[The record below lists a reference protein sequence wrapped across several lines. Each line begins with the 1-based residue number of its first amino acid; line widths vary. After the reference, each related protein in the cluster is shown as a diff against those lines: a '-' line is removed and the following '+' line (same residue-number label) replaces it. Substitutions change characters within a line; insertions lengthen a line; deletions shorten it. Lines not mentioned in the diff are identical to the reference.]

1 MDGWLPGWPLGK
13 LQIIGAF
20 ERVPITEHSTSLH
33 WHNYR
38 PLHRKQTAL
47 AVARVPIIGW
57 PLLSSGQAALFF
69 KRGNCQL
76 SPSGNGFTTHTS
88 ALKCRYQSLMKLKE
102 GVDGTICW
110 KERKLKMCPL
120 DRIPPLMR
128 KNRAREGTLDTG
140 QDTSRHSRPSCRH
153 FKQHT
158 LHCEVKSCWK
168 YKCGQAQAIGKF
180 GIRGSFPFVLDTGH
194 FLFPCQK
201 HGSRGQSWT
210 LARIGRF

>member
-1 MDGWLPGWPLGK
+1 
-13 LQIIGAF
+13 
-20 ERVPITEHSTSLH
+20 
-33 WHNYR
+33 
-38 PLHRKQTAL
+38 
-47 AVARVPIIGW
+47 
-57 PLLSSGQAALFF
+57 
-69 KRGNCQL
+69 
-76 SPSGNGFTTHTS
+76 
-88 ALKCRYQSLMKLKE
+88 MKLKE
-102 GVDGTICW
+102 GVEGTICW

-158 LHCEVKSCWK
+158 MHCEVKSCWK

-194 FLFPCQK
+194 FLPCCRLAK
-201 HGSRGQSWT
+201 NSLTFEKVKVKTAWSNAVIHGDVRMHDST
-210 LARIGRF
+210 KPLAGKDVKLTNSLKGSVCPPHYLVDVLSCQN